1 MAWLTNLDRFTVRP
15 HPVRAP
21 EVAEVQALVRA
32 AKHFDERNRC
42 GSAVSAAPGIDGPE
56 PAASQDASLTISEGS
71 FSQTFVLRMI
81 GMIGRGTKGRPGPH
95 RRGVG
100 RNSHRS
106 LELLCP

>member
-32 AKHFDERNRC
+32 AKHFDERNRWSRDLPTHRC
-42 GSAVSAAPGIDGPE
+42 GSAVSAALGIDGPE

-71 FSQTFVLRMI
+71 FSQTFVL
-81 GMIGRGTKGRPGPH
+81 
-95 RRGVG
+95 
-100 RNSHRS
+100 
-106 LELLCP
+106 